1 MTQIT
6 YSDTRRTERA
16 TVLNHGGHSWG
27 EALTERRV
35 TSGRPV
41 TDLTFET
48 TADDLADLIPVRI
61 FRDE

>member
-1 MTQIT
+1 MTQLT
-6 YSDTRRTERA
+6 YSDSRA
-16 TVLNHGGHSWG
+16 TILNHGGHPWG

-61 FRDE
+61 FHAE